1 MNTTIIEKA
10 KADSVPAA
18 STGTNSMTPDSGVP
32 AMCTDDREHRF
43 SFFLAP
49 ARQVKPYALWTVEK
63 AASYIMGNMS
73 AWDATRRL
81 REIADPKER
90 RIFKSQA
97 FAFCT
102 FSGEF
107 SYRTDKLLVRHSGL
121 LCIDFDHLGCIERVW
136 ETKHTLI
143 ADPNFRTVLAFTSP
157 SGDGLKWVIEIDIRR
172 ADHKTWFHA
181 VANYVRRRYRL
192 EADPQCANV
201 SRACFLPF
209 DEHCWS

>member
-1 MNTTIIEKA
+1 MMPTVGMTTGAAAHGGTPGNNVLTMN
-10 KADSVPAA
+10 
-18 STGTNSMTPDSGVP
+18 
-32 AMCTDDREHRF
+32 TDDREHKF

-49 ARQVKPYALWTVEK
+49 ARQVRPYALWTVEK
-63 AASYIMGNMS
+63 AASYIMGDMT
-73 AWDATRRL
+73 AWDATHRL

-90 RIFKSQA
+90 RIFKTRA

-102 FSGEF
+102 FSGVF
-107 SYRTDKLLVRHSGL
+107 SYRADKGLLQHSGL
-121 LCIDFDHLGCIERVW
+121 LCIDFDHLGSLQHVW
-136 ETKHTLI
+136 EIKHMLI

-157 SGDGLKWVIEIDIRR
+157 SGDGLKWVIEIDILK

-181 VANYVRRRYRL
+181 VANYVRQRYRL

-209 DEHCWS
+209 DSHCWS